1 VVDMTNTGPS
11 TVHPDGLHRSA
22 LRRMTMRDP
31 SEPHRA
37 ASSLE
42 LLFDLVFVV
51 GVSFASVS
59 LHHDFQHGQV
69 ASGILAYVMAF
80 FGLWW
85 AWMNFTWFATS
96 FDTDDWLYRLAT
108 VVQMGGALT
117 YAAGLPAFMNLEHPS
132 YVLGV
137 TGYIIMRLPMSFQWF
152 RASRS
157 YPATRR
163 TTLRYGFA
171 ILAVQC
177 YWILLLL
184 APADLKVPTFFVGIL
199 LELGV
204 PLFAESA
211 GRTAWHLHHIT
222 ERYGLFTLIVLGE
235 SILAST
241 NAVVEVG
248 QSTEHLA
255 DLVLLAA
262 TSLVIIVCFWW
273 IYFAF
278 PQHSLL
284 TSIRTA
290 LGWGYGH
297 YVVFASAAALS
308 AGIEIALNEEAGD
321 VDLSPTGAAATL
333 AVPCAI
339 YLFFV
344 WFLVLRRQSSHVVN
358 TAVPVLAGLVALAS
372 FVPHSPQVVAVLM
385 VVAVVVVV
393 SGRGR
398 RSAT

>member
-1 VVDMTNTGPS
+1 MTS
-11 TVHPDGLHRSA
+11 AVHRSA

-31 SEPHRA
+31 DEPHRA

-51 GVSFASVS
+51 GVSFASVG
-59 LHHDFQHGQV
+59 LHHDLGEGEV
-69 ASGILAYVMAF
+69 ARGVLAYTTAF

-96 FDTDDWLYRLAT
+96 FDTDDWLYRIAT

-117 YAAGLPAFMNLEHPS
+117 YAAGLPALMNLEHPDFT
-132 YVLGV
+132 LGV

-152 RASRS
+152 RASWS
-157 YPATRR
+157 EPSTRR
-163 TTLRYGFA
+163 ATLRYAVG
-171 ILAVQC
+171 ILVVQC
-177 YWILLLL
+177 YWVLLLVV
-184 APADLKVPTFFVGIL
+184 PDDMKYPTFFVGIV

-204 PLFAESA
+204 PVFAEGA
-211 GRTAWHLHHIT
+211 GSTPWHSRHIT

-241 NAVVEVG
+241 NAVVEVSH
-248 QSTEHLA
+248 STEHLA
-255 DLVLLAA
+255 ELVLLAA

-278 PQHSLL
+278 PQHGLL

-308 AGIEIALNEEAGD
+308 AGIEIQLD
-321 VDLSPTGAAATL
+321 SSSVHLSSVAAAATL
-333 AVPCAI
+333 AVPCAV
-339 YLFFV
+339 YLAMV
-344 WFLVLRRQSSHVVN
+344 WFLVVRRQSSRIVN
-358 TAVPVLAGLVALAS
+358 AAVPALAVLVALAS
-372 FVPHSPQVVAVLM
+372 FVPHAPQVVAALM
-385 VVAVVVVV
+385 VVAVVTVV

-398 RSAT
+398 RSSL

>member
-1 VVDMTNTGPS
+1 MTTP
-11 TVHPDGLHRSA
+11 TLTTAHRSA

-51 GVSFASVS
+51 GVSFASQS
-59 LHHDFQHGQV
+59 LHHSMQQGHV
-69 ASGILAYVMAF
+69 AAAVLAYVMAF

-108 VVQMGGALT
+108 GVQMGGALT
-117 YAAGLPAFMNLEHPS
+117 YAAGLPALTNIDHPS

-137 TGYIIMRLPMSFQWF
+137 TGYIIMRLPMAFQWF
-152 RASRS
+152 RAAYS

-163 TTLRYGFA
+163 TTLRYGFG
-171 ILAVQC
+171 IIVVQC
-177 YWILLLL
+177 YWVLLLV
-184 APADLKVPTFFVGIL
+184 APADLKVPTFFFGIV
-199 LELGV
+199 LELLV
-204 PLFAESA
+204 PVSAESA

-235 SILAST
+235 SILASSD
-241 NAVVEVG
+241 AVVEVG
-248 QSTEHLA
+248 QSTRHLPE
-255 DLVLLAA
+255 LVLLGAS
-262 TSLVIIVCFWW
+262 SLVIIVCFWW

-284 TSIRTA
+284 TNIRTA

-321 VDLSPTGAAATL
+321 VHLSPAGAAATL
-333 AVPCAI
+333 AVPCAV

-344 WFLVLRRQSSHVVN
+344 WFLVLRRQSSRLVN
-358 TAVPVLAGLVALAS
+358 TVVPALAVSLALAS
-372 FVPHSPQVVAVLM
+372 FAPHSLQVVAALM
-385 VVAVVVVV
+385 VAAVVVVV

>member
-1 VVDMTNTGPS
+1 
-11 TVHPDGLHRSA
+11 
-22 LRRMTMRDP
+22 MTMRDP
-31 SEPHRA
+31 DEPHRA

-51 GVSFASVS
+51 GVSFASVA

-69 ASGILAYVMAF
+69 TAGVLSYVMAF

-96 FDTDDWLYRLAT
+96 FDTDDWLYRVAT

-117 YAAGLPAFMNLEHPS
+117 YAAGLPAFMNLEHPDFT
-132 YVLGV
+132 LGV
-137 TGYIIMRLPMSFQWF
+137 VGYVIMRLPMSFQWF
-152 RASRS
+152 RASWS
-157 YPATRR
+157 EASTRR
-163 TTLRYGFA
+163 TTLRYAFG
-171 ILAVQC
+171 ILVVQC

-184 APADLKVPTFFVGIL
+184 APDSLKTPTFFVGVL
-199 LELGV
+199 LEVAV
-204 PLFAESA
+204 PVFAEAA

-241 NAVVEVG
+241 NAVVEASH
-248 QSTEHLA
+248 STEHLA
-255 DLVLLAA
+255 RLILLAA
-262 TSLVIIVCFWW
+262 SSLAIIVSLWW

-278 PQHSLL
+278 PQHGLL

-297 YVVFASAAALS
+297 YLVFASAAALS
-308 AGIEIALNEEAGD
+308 AGLEIALDAEAGD
-321 VDLSPTGAAATL
+321 VGLSASAAAATL
-333 AVPCAI
+333 AVPCAV
-339 YLFFV
+339 YLAVV
-344 WFLVLRRQSSHVVN
+344 WFLVLRPQSSRRVN
-358 TAVPVLAGLVALAS
+358 VLVPVLAILVALAS
-372 FVPHSPQVVAVLM
+372 FAPHSLQVVAVLM

-393 SGRGR
+393 SGRDGGATQDGDPAMETHG
-398 RSAT
+398 SAA